1 MALLEA
7 TTATRY
13 QFAGTQLQ
21 LLLVFAIG
29 ITVVF
34 GFEEGM
40 SWAFVGGLMADFLSL
55 RPLGST
61 IFGLLMV
68 VAATDLATPILS
80 RARYPGCIA
89 AALALT
95 PMYLIL
101 ADVATALI
109 RPPAPTLQFTNLV
122 IAGIVNALA
131 AAVVTPFLIGIKR
144 RAEQRERV
152 LWWR

>member
-1 MALLEA
+1 MSRKPEKNLIVALDI
-7 TTATRY
+7 
-13 QFAGTQLQ
+13 GTSK
-21 LLLVFAIG
+21 VVAIVGEVNVNNEVDIIG
-29 ITVVF
+29 I
-34 GFEEGM
+34 
-40 SWAFVGGLMADFLSL
+40 
-55 RPLGST
+55 GST

-109 RPPAPTLQFTNLV
+109 RPPAPTLHFTSLV

-131 AAVVTPFLIGIKR
+131 AAVIRPPSGNPHGNGLPKPDYACHV
-144 RAEQRERV
+144 
-152 LWWR
+152 